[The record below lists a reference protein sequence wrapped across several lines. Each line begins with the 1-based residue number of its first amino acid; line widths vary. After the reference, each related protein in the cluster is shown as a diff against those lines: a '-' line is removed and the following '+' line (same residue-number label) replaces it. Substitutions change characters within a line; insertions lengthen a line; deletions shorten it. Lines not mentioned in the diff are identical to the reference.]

1 MDRVKLIQALG
12 KLEGVDKKLIK
23 RCKRIVDQLPSEI
36 VDVYDVE
43 LEVEDDKITLYWGDS
58 MLEKKPTSVWDV
70 GYLGELRIPK
80 NENMVL
86 SIDFLDAHNGRKGV
100 LEYVCHGDVIDP
112 RYLYQLNERTLDRV
126 RDLVPK
132 SKLHDCAQIRDL
144 LFKLV
149 LEDINRVLGL
159 RALRLA
165 IEVSEVLNSGVSS
178 THYYGSGY
186 VKDCTSATLDWK
198 LGEDRVTVDVG
209 LKGSLNVAITKDGSM
224 SVVVANVTASVIL
237 EVLEETFSN

>member
-12 KLEGVDKKLIK
+12 QLEGVDKKLIK

-43 LEVEDDKITLYWGDS
+43 LEAEDDKISLFWGDS
-58 MLEKKPTSVWDV
+58 ILEKEPASVWDV

-80 NENMVL
+80 NEDMVL
-86 SIDFLDAHNGRKGV
+86 SIDFLDTYNGRKGV
-100 LEYVCHGDVIDP
+100 LEYVCHADSIDAK
-112 RYLYQLNERTLDRV
+112 YLYQLNERTLDRV
-126 RDLVPK
+126 GDLLPK
-132 SKLHDCAQIRDL
+132 TKLHGRGEIKDII
-144 LFKLV
+144 FKLV
-149 LEDINRVLGL
+149 LGDISRLLGL
-159 RALRLA
+159 RVLRLA
-165 IEVSEVLNSGVSS
+165 IEVSEIINSGVSS

-209 LKGSLNVAITKDGSM
+209 LKGSLNVAITKDGNM
-224 SVVVANVTASVIL
+224 SVTNVTASVLL